1 MSLGSQMLSDLS
13 CVPATT
19 MLFMPIKAC
28 PGQGSFCQSLES
40 RAPFDLERPIEQ
52 RYCYSDQANIGIFQE
67 MDSCLEMIQ

>member
-1 MSLGSQMLSDLS
+1 MSLGQADALRSELYASNHAAFL
-13 CVPATT
+13 
-19 MLFMPIKAC
+19 PIKQC

-67 MDSCLEMIQ
+67 MGSCLEMIQ